1 MSSEYG
7 RRSAADM
14 RAAQRDMLSKAE
26 AVQPTVAV
34 MESNWNAM
42 IASQRQQVDTLGDIM
57 EKLDTLTTTAELR
70 DFMGQQI
77 WILQQH
83 AEKTVQTMEEY
94 QEAMLHSADSLEKE
108 CQLAVKNLEKQ
119 AGSVSERFSQAI
131 SEQTTL
137 MKKLTKRCFWIAM
150 IPSLLLLLLELVPRI
165 WQLIF
170 GS

>member
-7 RRSAADM
+7 RKSAADM

-34 MESNWNAM
+34 MEPNWNAM
-42 IASQRQQVDTLGDIM
+42 IASQKMQVDTLGDIM

-94 QEAMLHSADSLEKE
+94 QKAMLHSADSLEKE

-131 SEQTTL
+131 SDQTTL

-150 IPSLLLLLLELVPRI
+150 IPSLLLLLLELMPHI
-165 WQLIF
+165 WRLI
-170 GS
+170 SST

>member
-1 MSSEYG
+1 MNSEYG
-7 RRSAADM
+7 RKSAADM

-34 MESNWNAM
+34 MEPNWNAM
-42 IASQRQQVDTLGDIM
+42 IASQKMQVDTLGDIM
-57 EKLDTLTTTAELR
+57 EKMETLTTTAELR

-94 QEAMLHSADSLEKE
+94 QEAMMHSADSLEKE

-119 AGSVSERFSQAI
+119 TGSVSERFSQAI
-131 SEQTTL
+131 SEQSVL
-137 MKKLTKRCFWIAM
+137 MKKLTRRCFWIAM
-150 IPSLLLLLLELVPRI
+150 IPSLLLLLLELMPYI
-165 WQLIF
+165 WRLI
-170 GS
+170 SST

>member
-7 RRSAADM
+7 RRSAANM

-42 IASQRQQVDTLGDIM
+42 IASQKMQVDTLGDIM

-94 QEAMLHSADSLEKE
+94 QKKMMHAADSLEKE

-119 AGSVSERFSQAI
+119 AGSLSEKFSQAI

-137 MKKLTKRCFWIAM
+137 MKKLTKRCLRIAM
-150 IPSLLLLLLELVPRI
+150 IPSLLLLLLELVPHI
-165 WQLIF
+165 WRLI
-170 GS
+170 SST

>member
-7 RRSAADM
+7 RKSAADM

-34 MESNWNAM
+34 MEPNWNAM
-42 IASQRQQVDTLGDIM
+42 IASQKMQVDTLGDIM
-57 EKLDTLTTTAELR
+57 EKMETLTTTAELR

-94 QEAMLHSADSLEKE
+94 QEAMMHAADSLEIE
-108 CQLAVKNLEKQ
+108 CQLAAKNLEKQ

-137 MKKLTKRCFWIAM
+137 MKKLTKRCFRIAM
-150 IPSLLLLLLELVPRI
+150 IPSLLLLLLELMPHI
-165 WQLIF
+165 WRLIF

>member
-1 MSSEYG
+1 MSSEYA
-7 RRSAADM
+7 RKSAANM

-42 IASQRQQVDTLGDIM
+42 IASQKMQVDTLGDIM

-94 QEAMLHSADSLEKE
+94 QKKMMHAADGLEKE

-119 AGSVSERFSQAI
+119 AGSVSEKFSQAI
-131 SEQTTL
+131 SEQSVL

-150 IPSLLLLLLELVPRI
+150 IPSLLLLLLELMPYI
-165 WQLIF
+165 WRLIF

>member
-1 MSSEYG
+1 MNSEYA
-7 RRSAADM
+7 RKSAADM

-34 MESNWNAM
+34 MEPNWNAM
-42 IASQRQQVDTLGDIM
+42 IVSQKMQVDTLGDIM
-57 EKLDTLTTTAELR
+57 EKMETLTTREELV
-70 DFMGQQI
+70 DYMNQQ
-77 WILQQH
+77 LQVLTEH
-83 AEKTVQTMEEY
+83 SNQTIQIMEEY
-94 QEAMLHSADSLEKE
+94 QEAMMHSADSLEKE

-119 AGSVSERFSQAI
+119 AGSVSEKFSQAI
-131 SEQTTL
+131 SEQSFL
-137 MKKLTKRCFWIAM
+137 VKKLTKRCFWIAM